1 MANSLL
7 FEHRSLETRS
17 AERVVIRSKMYR
29 ESAEADS
36 ALRRYI
42 YRDVCT
48 VVQIIIYCRM

>member
-17 AERVVIRSKMYR
+17 AERVVVRSKMYR

-36 ALRRYI
+36 ALWSYI

>member
-17 AERVVIRSKMYR
+17 AERVVLRSKVYR

-36 ALRRYI
+36 ALWS